1 MTSNNKEKKSPVSP
15 QQNEKSSPV
24 EKKVKEGKYEDKDEK
39 VEKHRTIDI
48 QKPNVN
54 KK

>member
-1 MTSNNKEKKSPVSP
+1 MTSNNKEKKSPVNP
-15 QQNEKSSPV
+15 QQNEKSSP
-24 EKKVKEGKYEDKDEK
+24 KKVKEGKYEDKDEK
-39 VEKHRTIDI
+39 IEKHRTTDI